1 MRALASA
8 TMHGG
13 KQLDCKPNYH
23 SGGKGYQLGRWVRSR
38 EDWLEL
44 GEMEWKMGCG
54 KMARQVSEQLAQK
67 RLCGQ
72 GEPTWQEGQ

>member
-1 MRALASA
+1 
-8 TMHGG
+8 MHEG
-13 KQLDCKPNYH
+13 KQPIANLITTAA
-23 SGGKGYQLGRWVRSR
+23 VRDGSW

-72 GEPTWQEGQ
+72 AELTWQEGQ